1 MLQKWLLRLSSRIC
15 FLADSLYFFSL
26 QSGFTLG
33 KWLLSFTQDSS
44 KVSSNL
50 NCFGDQITNKNTK
63 TYTKWLKLLSRVLNM
78 PIELKDQNYYSKVFK
93 RINYRLSNSTFW
105 VVISYIKRGSL
116 SSESTSLT
124 SQLLYMIS
132 FPSKLPFSAS
142 FERLRSCVAISESM
156 LFKLIISYATFPS
169 GQHPSAK

>member
-44 KVSSNL
+44 KLSSNL
-50 NCFGDQITNKNTK
+50 YCFGDQIINKNTK

-78 PIELKDQNYYSKVFK
+78 PIELKGQNYYSKVFK

-105 VVISYIKRGSL
+105 VVIIKVKYRLMDRVLEYTRLHMLMVIANGDSL
-116 SSESTSLT
+116 DN
-124 SQLLYMIS
+124 
-132 FPSKLPFSAS
+132 
-142 FERLRSCVAISESM
+142 
-156 LFKLIISYATFPS
+156 TFAY
-169 GQHPSAK
+169 Q